1 MKTSA
6 FPVPNRPYYLLAFHK
21 SCDRFSAQFL
31 FELYRGVVNEYRFH
45 LEDRLSSDRG
55 LGIFLL
61 GMKHMS
67 EGLQAVSGDRL
78 RKMISA
84 VTNNRIMGVATGILV
99 TCLVQSS
106 SVTTVMVVGFV
117 NSAIMNLMQAIGVI
131 LGANIGTTI
140 TGWILVLKIG
150 KYGLPILGIAAF
162 FFLFSKNQRVRY
174 IGMTLMGIGMVF
186 FGLELMKNGFKPIK
200 SLPEFQAWF
209 HAFQATSYIGI
220 IKCAM
225 VGMILT
231 MIVQSSSATL
241 GITIGLAAT
250 GVIEF
255 RTAAALV
262 MGENIG
268 TTVTALLAS
277 IGTTTNAKR
286 AAYAHFFFNVIGT
299 AWFIALFPF
308 AIGGLAHLIALK
320 TGFDPATASLQEIAT
335 ALFPDGDIAAII
347 ADANLS
353 DPVTA
358 AGKKVAGR
366 FDQVITA
373 GIALTHT
380 TFNVANVLI
389 FLPFIGFLAK
399 FVTKLAPE
407 KETKEAAHLTY
418 LDVRM
423 LDTPSLGIVQSQG
436 QLNFMADSVEGM
448 MIKLRTCLDSGIT
461 DELERKIFEREEI
474 LDNVQKEIFLFL
486 SNMVSGQVPLEVTNT
501 ANKQMRLA
509 DEYESLSDYSTNVL
523 KGLKKLKAG
532 NLNLDG
538 SAKEKLLILHDRVA
552 AYIIKVDKFMK
563 DENPDVLTWA
573 NTEGTAISKL
583 MKEIRAEHL
592 DRLQKEEASPYFSL
606 AYTDILNFYRRMKDH
621 ALNIAEVV
629 HSEK

>member
-1 MKTSA
+1 MNIDFILKIV
-6 FPVPNRPYYLLAFHK
+6 FPVI
-21 SCDRFSAQFL
+21 
-31 FELYRGVVNEYRFH
+31 G
-45 LEDRLSSDRG
+45 G

-200 SLPEFQAWF
+200 TLPEFEAWF
-209 HAFQATSYIGI
+209 HAFQATSYLGI

-299 AWFIALFPF
+299 AWFIALFPV
-308 AIGGLAHLIALK
+308 AIGSLSHLIAVK
-320 TGFDPATASLQEIAT
+320 TGFDPTTVTLTELANT
-335 ALFPDGDIAAII
+335 LFPDGDIQAII
-347 ADANLS
+347 ADANLA
-353 DPVTA
+353 DPLTDS
-358 AGKKVAGR
+358 GKAVAGR
-366 FDQVITA
+366 FDQLVTA

-389 FLPFIGFLAK
+389 FLPLIGFLAK

-407 KETKEAAHLTY
+407 KDTKEAAHLTY

-448 MIKLRTCLDSGIT
+448 MTKLRTCLDNGT
-461 DELERKIFEREEI
+461 TEKLERKIFEREEI

-486 SNMVSGQVPLEVTNT
+486 SNMVSGQVPMEVTNT

-532 NLNLDG
+532 NLDLEG

-563 DENPDVLTWA
+563 DDNPDVLTWA
-573 NTEGTAISKL
+573 STEGTAISKL
-583 MKEIRAEHL
+583 MKEIRAEHI

-629 HSEK
+629 NSET